1 MSQVQ
6 SRFHSCK
13 RQASDVIFRNAVVDD
28 ALCIGLLGMQVFLD
42 TYATE
47 RIRDAIAQEA
57 LDSFSPQ
64 IIKELII
71 KPGNLF
77 AIAEINGHLIGFAHV
92 TTKTSHTLIPDP
104 NAAELKRLYIQERF
118 TGYGIGWKLL
128 QFAEEQARLHKAQ
141 QLWASVWVANQ
152 RALGF
157 YPKQGYSYIGSPTCT
172 FQDETHENRLFSKA
186 LI

>member
-1 MSQVQ
+1 MPKLQTL
-6 SRFHSCK
+6 
-13 RQASDVIFRNAVVDD
+13 DVIFRNAVVDD

-42 TYATE
+42 TYATKG
-47 RIRDAIAQEA
+47 IREAIAQEA

-71 KPGNLF
+71 KPDNLF
-77 AIAEINGHLIGFAHV
+77 VTAKINGHLVGFAHI

-128 QFAEEQARLHKAQ
+128 QFAEEQARLHKVQ
-141 QLWASVWVANQ
+141 QLWASAWVANQ
-152 RALGF
+152 RAIGF
-157 YPKQGYSYIGSPTCT
+157 YPKQGYSYIGSPTYT
-172 FQDETHENRLFSKA
+172 FQGETHENRLFSKA